1 METIHEPTRT
11 ASEHSCHWWQRHNTR
26 WLTVLVAMSAA
37 SLLYA
42 IAGPLLGINL
52 EVRAGTGVQTVEGLA
67 VVMSSLLIGLAG
79 WGLLTLLRKVTP
91 KGTTVWRV
99 LASVLLVVSL
109 LGPLGATSVAAG
121 AVLLAMHLVVGGLL
135 LWGLPR
141 RVLCVC
147 AP

>member
-1 METIHEPTRT
+1 METINEAPSVAKVHT
-11 ASEHSCHWWQRHNTR
+11 CHWWQRHNTR
-26 WLTVLVAMSAA
+26 WLTVLAAMSAA

-67 VVMSSLLIGLAG
+67 VLLSSLLAGLAA
-79 WGLLTLLRKVTP
+79 WGLLTLLRKRTA
-91 KGTTVWRV
+91 KGTTSWRV
-99 LASVLLVVSL
+99 VAALVLVVSL
-109 LGPLGATSVAAG
+109 LGPLGATSLAAG
-121 AVLLAMHLVVGGLL
+121 AVLVALHLVVGGLL

-141 RVLCVC
+141 QVRCAC